1 MWKLK
6 DYQLSLFLQVARR
19 GIVMT
24 ESKAS
29 GFSGIGP
36 EKGLVRLGSLLK
48 EIDAVSIKNFNNV
61 GVRALV
67 WDSRQ
72 VVAGSVFF
80 AIRGEKSDGNDYI
93 NEAIQ
98 RGAIA
103 IVTDTPAKYSKAIT
117 TVEVKDVRVS
127 LAKFARKY
135 YGKADDK
142 LHLIGVTG
150 TNGKTTVSRIVKHL
164 LDNEQEECGLI
175 GTIDYV
181 VGKRFIPAHRTTPE
195 VDEVCALLAEMKE
208 AGCDSAVMEVS
219 SHGVH
224 QNRVY
229 GINFDTVAFLNL
241 TRDHLDYHGSMEN
254 YYNVKASL
262 FKGGC
267 NPLPKNAVIDIDEPY
282 GERLIKEM
290 GNKVR
295 CITVSRHKKA
305 DFEAADI
312 QLSSKGTIF
321 TLYSP
326 EGRFIVNSPFLGA
339 YNVSNMLAGFACA
352 YAAGK
357 SVKEMLARIATLPAV
372 PGRLEIIDEGQDF
385 LTVVDYA
392 HTHDALDNILH
403 TVRSVSDGKLIVVFG
418 CGGDRDR
425 EKRPLMMETVC
436 RYADAVWATSDN
448 PRNEDQERIFDDM
461 LRGVDS
467 KTRVSFVE
475 DRESAIFRAIATA
488 ESGDAVVIAGKGH
501 EAFQILK
508 NTIVPFDDRLVSRSA
523 IREINAF
530 KTANLE

>member
-6 DYQLSLFLQVARR
+6 DYQFSLFLQVARR

-24 ESKAS
+24 ESKTS

-36 EKGLVRLGSLLK
+36 EKGLVRLSSLLK
-48 EIDAVSIKNFNNV
+48 EIDAVSINNFKNAPI
-61 GVRALV
+61 RALV

-93 NEAIQ
+93 QEAIR

-103 IVTDTPAKYSKAIT
+103 IITDTQVVLSKSVSTI
-117 TVEVKDVRVS
+117 EVKDVRIA

-142 LHLIGVTG
+142 LHLVGITG

-164 LDNEQEECGLI
+164 LDNEKEECGLI

-208 AGCDSAVMEVS
+208 VGCNSAVMEVS

-224 QNRVY
+224 QDRVY
-229 GINFDTVAFLNL
+229 GIKYDTVAFLNL

-254 YYNVKASL
+254 YYQVKASL
-262 FKGGC
+262 FKGEK
-267 NPLPKNAVIDIDEPY
+267 NPLPKNAIINIDEPY
-282 GERLIKEM
+282 GERLCGEISK
-290 GNKVR
+290 KVR
-295 CITVSRHKKA
+295 RITISCHKKA
-305 DFEAADI
+305 DFEATDI
-312 QLSSKGTIF
+312 HTSAKGTVF

-326 EGRFIVNSPFLGA
+326 EGRFMVNSPLLGS
-339 YNVSNMLAGFACA
+339 YNVSNMLAGFACG

-357 SVKEMLARIATLPAV
+357 SLKEMLKRIETLPPV
-372 PGRLEIIDEGQDF
+372 PGRLEVVDEGQDF
-385 LTVVDYA
+385 LTLVDYA
-392 HTHDALDNILH
+392 HTHDALDNALH
-403 TVRSVSDGKLIVVFG
+403 TVRSLSDGKLIVVFG

-448 PRNEDQERIFDDM
+448 PRNENQSQIFDDM
-461 LRGVDS
+461 LHGIDGH
-467 KTRVSFVE
+467 TRVSFLE
-475 DRESAIFRAIATA
+475 DRESAIFKAIASA
-488 ESGDAVVIAGKGH
+488 EKGDAVVIAGKGH
-501 EAFQILK
+501 ETYQILK
-508 NTIVPFDDRLVSRSA
+508 DTIVPFDDCLVARAA
-523 IREINAF
+523 IREANSF
-530 KTANLE
+530 KTVNP